1 VTTNHLTLL
10 LDSSYP
16 EHDIERQIIEEAG
29 GSLAVCDAAV
39 WDEQHVLGQ
48 PLLPQAEVI
57 LVELAPV
64 TARVLSQAA
73 SCVLVARYGVGVD
86 NVDLTAATAAGI
98 WVANVP
104 DYATDTV
111 ADHALLLLLAVA
123 RELRPFTERVRGGG
137 WRRAGDSWLPLALQ
151 GRVLGIV
158 GYGRIG
164 SAVGRRARAMGM
176 EVLAYDPL
184 VSQAEIEKDGAVST
198 DLGTVLAQ
206 CDFLSLHCPLTE
218 LTYHLIAKDALE
230 MMKPGVIIVNTARGD
245 VIDLAD
251 LGRALDSG
259 HVRGAGLDVFDQE
272 PLPPDHPLRVHPGV
286 IATPHMAFLSDKS
299 VTTLRSRVAENA
311 AAVLQGNPP
320 LYPVNSPA
328 PARVMPPP
336 APRAGP

>member
-1 VTTNHLTLL
+1 
-10 LDSSYP
+10 
-16 EHDIERQIIEEAG
+16 
-29 GSLAVCDAAV
+29 
-39 WDEQHVLGQ
+39 
-48 PLLPQAEVI
+48 
-57 LVELAPV
+57 
-64 TARVLSQAA
+64 
-73 SCVLVARYGVGVD
+73 
-86 NVDLTAATAAGI
+86 
-98 WVANVP
+98 
-104 DYATDTV
+104 
-111 ADHALLLLLAVA
+111 
-123 RELRPFTERVRGGG
+123 
-137 WRRAGDSWLPLALQ
+137 
-151 GRVLGIV
+151 
-158 GYGRIG
+158 
-164 SAVGRRARAMGM
+164 MGM

-328 PARVMPPP
+328 PARVMQPP